1 MLSIVVLACY
11 LACAAWLAS
20 SAFISTA
27 SADSP
32 SPASRERAR
41 GEGSGSRRITGLAL
55 GAAAILLHAALLWR
69 SVFSRPGLALTV
81 AETASL
87 IGWLIGVI
95 ALALSWIRPR
105 FAGIG
110 AILFVIAG
118 IVAAMTGEGLPSFAV
133 ERYTW
138 EIAAHIILS
147 TVAYALL
154 TIAAALAIAL
164 ALLDRRLRNRRP
176 LGLLAILPSVEALE
190 SGTFQALG
198 AGFAIL
204 TLALFSGFIF
214 VENLFAQHLIHKTVL
229 SCLAWI
235 VFAIL
240 LFGRWRFG
248 WRGRTAVRWTLSGFA
263 LLVLAYF
270 GSKLVLES
278 LLGRHWG

>member
-11 LACAAWLAS
+11 LAGAAWLAS
-20 SAFISTA
+20 SVYRAEDNA
-27 SADSP
+27 
-32 SPASRERAR
+32 AR
-41 GEGSGSRRITGLAL
+41 GRRVAGLAL
-55 GAAAILLHAALLWR
+55 GVAAVIAHAALLWYA
-69 SVFSRPGLALTV
+69 VFAKPQLAFT
-81 AETASL
+81 ATETASL
-87 IGWLIGVI
+87 IGWPIGVV
-95 ALALSWIRPR
+95 AVLLSWRRPR

-110 AILFVIAG
+110 AILLAVAG
-118 IVAAMTGEGLPSFAV
+118 VVAATTDEGARSFAV
-133 ERYTW
+133 ERNNW

-164 ALLDRRLRNRRP
+164 ALLDRRLRSRQP
-176 LGLLAILPSVEALE
+176 LGWLAILPSVEALE
-190 SGTFQALG
+190 AGIFQALG
-198 AGFAIL
+198 AGFAVL

-235 VFAIL
+235 VFATL

-248 WRGRTAVRWTLSGFA
+248 WRGRMALRWTLSGFA
-263 LLVLAYF
+263 LLGMAYF

-278 LLGRHWG
+278 LGRHWG